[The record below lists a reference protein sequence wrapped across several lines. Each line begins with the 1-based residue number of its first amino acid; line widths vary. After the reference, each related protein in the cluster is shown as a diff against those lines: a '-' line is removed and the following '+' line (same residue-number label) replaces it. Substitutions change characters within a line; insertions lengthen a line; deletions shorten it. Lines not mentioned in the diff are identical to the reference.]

1 MTPPRS
7 CYGLRRARWPAMW
20 KPASQRLGNFALRQ
34 APPAPDDFWLA
45 GRTHR
50 LVFHIGGPAHRT
62 TRCRERARSAR
73 CDATAALA
81 ALAARPPRRRDAGA
95 GAAAGGNG
103 RGRVPLR
110 RQVRTATVQVQAP
123 GRSRGASRAISR
135 RRGDLACV
143 PLRCQVCAAAVQ
155 APARGLRPHPAPAL
169 GNGRAPR
176 PPLSA

>member
-1 MTPPRS
+1 
-7 CYGLRRARWPAMW
+7 MW

-81 ALAARPPRRRDAGA
+81 ALAARPLAGA
-95 GAAAGGNG
+95 MQGRVLRPAATVGAECRYGAKCARPQCKFRHPAAAEA
-103 RGRVPLR
+103 RLEQYLADV
-110 RQVRTATVQVQAP
+110 
-123 GRSRGASRAISR
+123 AISP
-135 RRGDLACV
+135 ACRFGV
-143 PLRCQVCAAAVQ
+143 KCA
-155 APARGLRPHPAPAL
+155 RPQCRHLHA
-169 GNGRAPR
+169 G
-176 PPLSA
+176 